1 MNKNEKFE
9 VAKKKLLEENESKY
23 GTEIREKYGDDSVDA
38 SNSKLMELNTEQYER
53 AQQLSDQIN
62 EQLKAACK
70 QGNPSSELA
79 QQVCA
84 LHKEWL
90 GFFWRNYS
98 KEAHLGLAQMY
109 VDDPRFKVYYNAIG
123 TGCAEFLRDALI
135 IYLK

>member
-23 GTEIREKYGDDSVDA
+23 GTEIREKYGDDIVDA
-38 SNSKLMELNTEQYER
+38 SNSKLMELNTRQFER
-53 AQQLSDQIN
+53 VQQLSDQIN

-70 QGNPSSELA
+70 QGNPSSEFA

-90 GFFWRNYS
+90 GFFGEITQKKRTWVWHRCTWMTPASRYITM
-98 KEAHLGLAQMY
+98 Q
-109 VDDPRFKVYYNAIG
+109 
-123 TGCAEFLRDALI
+123 
-135 IYLK
+135 